1 MRGRVRQHQ
10 GQKGIGSDWKGGG
23 RDVKPSCVALQTKV
37 QMQEVMA
44 KSGTL
49 IVMQNVNP
57 AERWVQGA
65 LCDDCL
71 VGFNHTV
78 LVPIDILEIS
88 KQDHC

>member
-1 MRGRVRQHQ
+1 MVQT
-10 GQKGIGSDWKGGG
+10 GSEGG

-44 KSGTL
+44 KSGML

-57 AERWVQGA
+57 AARWVQGA

-71 VGFNHTV
+71 VGLDHVV
-78 LVPIDILEIS
+78 LVPIDILAIS
-88 KQDHC
+88 RRDHC

>member
-1 MRGRVRQHQ
+1 MVQT
-10 GQKGIGSDWKGGG
+10 GSEGG

-44 KSGTL
+44 ISGTL

-71 VGFNHTV
+71 VGLDHAL
-78 LVPIDILEIS
+78 LVPIDILAIS
-88 KQDHC
+88 RRDHP